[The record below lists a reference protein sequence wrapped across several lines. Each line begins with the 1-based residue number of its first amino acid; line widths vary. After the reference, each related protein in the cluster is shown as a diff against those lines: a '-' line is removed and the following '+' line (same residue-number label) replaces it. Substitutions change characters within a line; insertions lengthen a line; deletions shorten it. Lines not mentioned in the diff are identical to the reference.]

1 MNMRILLVSCL
12 LVLGGCTQVP
22 PMDFAPADV
31 LPTGT
36 KIDAGMK
43 DISIAFGK
51 KEERLGNIEVGFGG
65 NQYEASF
72 KSSFEDALQEALI
85 KSAVFNDMAD
95 RRVFLVAKVLKLET
109 PTMGIN
115 FDTDFVVRYQLLDT
129 STGKLVFTRDINTQ
143 GSVPGDYAFL
153 GAARYTEA
161 RNVAV
166 RENIMMFIDS
176 LAEYKQ

>member
-1 MNMRILLVSCL
+1 M
-12 LVLGGCTQVP
+12 
-22 PMDFAPADV
+22 
-31 LPTGT
+31 
-36 KIDAGMK
+36 
-43 DISIAFGK
+43 
-51 KEERLGNIEVGFGG
+51 
-65 NQYEASF
+65 
-72 KSSFEDALQEALI
+72 
-85 KSAVFNDMAD
+85 
-95 RRVFLVAKVLKLET
+95 AKVLKLET